1 MTNSGDEIMK
11 LPIEDRI
18 TAGRALGRALKAY
31 AGRDDVIVLALPRG
45 GVPVAYEVAR
55 AIGASL
61 DLMLVRKLGT
71 PGQKELAMGAIAT
84 GGALVLNEDIIRDFS
99 ITREIINRVAIE
111 EQKELERR
119 QLAYR
124 GTHPLP
130 KLEGLCVILVDDGL
144 ATGATMRAA
153 ISALRQFHPVR
164 VVVAVPVAPMATVE
178 RLEKEVDQVVCLETP
193 EPFMA
198 IGKWYQAFPQVSDA
212 EVKALLSRAWQE
224 PMETAI

>member
-1 MTNSGDEIMK
+1 MK
-11 LPIEDRI
+11 LPIEDRM

-31 AGRDDVIVLALPRG
+31 ADRDDVIVLALPRG

-55 AIGASL
+55 ALGASL

-71 PGQKELAMGAIAT
+71 PGQRELAMGAIAT
-84 GGALVLNEDIIRDFS
+84 GGALVLNEDIIRS
-99 ITREIINRVAIE
+99 LAISRETINRVAIE

-124 GTHPLP
+124 GDHPLP
-130 KLEGLCVILVDDGL
+130 NLEGLCVILVDDGL

-153 ISALRQFHPVR
+153 ISALRQYHPVR
-164 VVVAVPVAPMATVE
+164 VVVAVPVAPVETVE

-212 EVKALLSRAWQE
+212 EVKQLLSRAWHS
-224 PMETAI
+224 PMENAI

>member
-1 MTNSGDEIMK
+1 MK
-11 LPIEDRI
+11 LPIEDRM

-31 AGRDDVIVLALPRG
+31 ADRDDVIVLALPRG

-55 AIGASL
+55 ALGASL

-71 PGQKELAMGAIAT
+71 PGQRELAMGAIAT
-84 GGALVLNEDIIRDFS
+84 GGALVLNEDIIRS
-99 ITREIINRVAIE
+99 LAISRETINRVAIE

-124 GTHPLP
+124 GDHPLP
-130 KLEGLCVILVDDGL
+130 NLEGLCVILVDDGL

-153 ISALRQFHPVR
+153 ISALRQYHPVR
-164 VVVAVPVAPMATVE
+164 VVVAVPVAPVETIE

-212 EVKALLSRAWQE
+212 EVKELLSRAWHS
-224 PMETAI
+224 PMENAI